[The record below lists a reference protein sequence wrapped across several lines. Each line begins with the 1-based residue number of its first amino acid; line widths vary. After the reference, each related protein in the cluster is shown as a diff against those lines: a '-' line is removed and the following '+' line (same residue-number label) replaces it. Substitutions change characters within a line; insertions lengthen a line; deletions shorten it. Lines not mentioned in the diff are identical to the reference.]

1 MEEKKE
7 PHRFKPGQSGNPGG
21 RPKGATSKDT
31 RKIKEAFHN
40 LLENNLDNIS
50 LWLSQVAAKDP
61 QKAVDLTLRLSEY
74 VIPKLARQ
82 EIVGNDGQ
90 DLKVSFNFSTAE
102 DDKQNEQ
109 DQENPQGESSETE
122 SKDSEWATT
131 IPKHP

>member
-1 MEEKKE
+1 MEEKRE
-7 PHRFKPGQSGNPGG
+7 PSRFKPGQSGNPGG
-21 RPKGATSKDT
+21 RPKGATNKDT
-31 RKIKEAFHN
+31 RKIKEAFHD

-50 LWLSQVAAKDP
+50 QWLAQVAAKDP
-61 QKAVDLTLRLSEY
+61 QKAIDLTLRLSEY

-109 DQENPQGESSETE
+109 DEESPQGESSETE
-122 SKDSEWATT
+122 
-131 IPKHP
+131 

>member
-1 MEEKKE
+1 MEQKKE
-7 PHRFKPGQSGNPGG
+7 HRFQPGQSGNLGG
-21 RPKGATSKDT
+21 RPKGAVNKSTV
-31 RKIKEAFHN
+31 KIKEAFHN

-50 LWLSQVAAKDP
+50 QWLAQVAAKDP
-61 QKAVDLTLRLSEY
+61 QKAIDLTLRLSEY

-109 DQENPQGESSETE
+109 SEESTPSEGGETE
-122 SKDSEWATT
+122 SKDQE
-131 IPKHP
+131 

>member
-7 PHRFKPGQSGNPGG
+7 PHRFKPGQSGNPNG

-109 DQENPQGESSETE
+109 DEESPQGESSETE
-122 SKDSEWATT
+122 SKDSE
-131 IPKHP
+131 